1 MYTSFFGLNDI
12 PFSIAPNP
20 DYLFLGDRHK
30 EALSHLSYGL
40 GDTGGFVLL
49 TGEVGTGKTTI
60 SRRLL
65 EQLPENTQVAFIL
78 NPTLSC
84 LELLATICDELKVRY
99 KKTGT
104 TLKYLTDKI
113 QQKLLSN
120 QAAGI
125 NTLLIIDE
133 AQHLQP
139 EVLEQLRLLTNLE
152 TNTKKLLQVVLIG
165 QPELQQL
172 LQRRDLRQLAQRIT
186 ARYHLLPL
194 TRKEVALYIKHRL
207 TVADCHRQ
215 LFKSGAIALIH
226 KISKG
231 IPRLI
236 NLLCDRALATAYG
249 NNDSVINR
257 KTVLVASEQ
266 ALGSEFH
273 LTPWWQ
279 KKSLFAVSVAAN
291 LAIVIAGA
299 YWFGGHYQ
307 TQASGINAE
316 ILTSDTNQ
324 LVSKEQVL
332 TQEKLNNNANS
343 NTNANTETNQKDNQ
357 EVDGKTGEITLDG
370 SAGEQ
375 TGLVKTSRE
384 GQQTQVDS
392 ATSVASVAPVA
403 KKAQSTPQTQANQ
416 QAENYS
422 STNPEIIP
430 SHPQSKLERETSRIS
445 PKPTAE
451 PKPVVEQN
459 LDFDLS
465 QLEGVSPDLLAKVQ
479 QAVDDTDQQEP
490 EEPVVTEPLVPSLL
504 DMPSHIQNKVPAMT
518 FEVHI
523 YATDGNGWVR
533 VNGRERY
540 EGDVV
545 AGRVVLAQINQEDV
559 VLELDGQ
566 QFSLPALSSW

>member
-120 QAAGI
+120 QAEGI

-215 LFKSGAIALIH
+215 LFKPSAIALIH

-249 NNDSVINR
+249 NNDSVVNR
-257 KTVLVASEQ
+257 KTVLTASEQ

-279 KKSLFAVSVAAN
+279 KKSLIAASIAAN
-291 LAIVIAGA
+291 LAIVVAGA
-299 YWFGGHYQ
+299 YWFGGYYQ
-307 TQASGINAE
+307 TQTQTETSTVNEAANEVANKDLSSSNAKLSRDKTADE
-316 ILTSDTNQ
+316 NSSEQATLVESSELAQQNQIDTVSVKVQDVSQ
-324 LVSKEQVL
+324 LSSPQSTQPEVLPAQVAPAQVL
-332 TQEKLNNNANS
+332 TVNAQNGSLNSTS
-343 NTNANTETNQKDNQ
+343 NR
-357 EVDGKTGEITLDG
+357 
-370 SAGEQ
+370 EQ
-375 TGLVKTSRE
+375 TAEHNL
-384 GQQTQVDS
+384 QPQS
-392 ATSVASVAPVA
+392 APEPMQVA
-403 KKAQSTPQTQANQ
+403 K
-416 QAENYS
+416 
-422 STNPEIIP
+422 
-430 SHPQSKLERETSRIS
+430 
-445 PKPTAE
+445 
-451 PKPVVEQN
+451 QN

-465 QLEGVSPDLLAKVQ
+465 QLEGVSPELLAKVQ
-479 QAVDDTDQQEP
+479 QAVDDTEQQQQLLAQA
-490 EEPVVTEPLVPSLL
+490 VTESPVPSLL
-504 DMPSHIQNKVPAMT
+504 DMPTHIQNKVPAMT

-523 YATDGNGWVR
+523 FATDGNGWVR

>member
-1 MYTSFFGLNDI
+1 MYTSFFGLNDV

-30 EALSHLSYGL
+30 EALAHLTYGL

-49 TGEVGTGKTTI
+49 TGEVGTGKTTL

-120 QAAGI
+120 QSNDI

-194 TRKEVALYIKHRL
+194 TRAEVAEYIKHRL
-207 TVADCHRQ
+207 TVADCHRP
-215 LFKSGAIALIH
+215 LFNDGAIALIH

-249 NNDSVINR
+249 RNDSIVTR
-257 KTVLVASEQ
+257 KVVLIASQQ
-266 ALGSEFH
+266 ALGSEYH

-279 KKSLFAVSVAAN
+279 NKKIIAVSVAAN
-291 LAIVIAGA
+291 LIILLGAAYLLGSNYQVNESKIVSDKSE
-299 YWFGGHYQ
+299 
-307 TQASGINAE
+307 ASE
-316 ILTSDTNQ
+316 Q
-324 LVSKEQVL
+324 LVV
-332 TQEKLNNNANS
+332 T
-343 NTNANTETNQKDNQ
+343 TTNTELIAASPEHILKNNDLPSGNVIEPEVSHDKLAGNIESLEKSSPADARAQTRNVLSDPTTHSATKATLEIDTTPAIQAQQDQ
-357 EVDGKTGEITLDG
+357 DIAFEVSQVDG
-370 SAGEQ
+370 
-375 TGLVKTSRE
+375 
-384 GQQTQVDS
+384 
-392 ATSVASVAPVA
+392 
-403 KKAQSTPQTQANQ
+403 
-416 QAENYS
+416 
-422 STNPEIIP
+422 
-430 SHPQSKLERETSRIS
+430 
-445 PKPTAE
+445 
-451 PKPVVEQN
+451 
-459 LDFDLS
+459 
-465 QLEGVSPDLLAKVQ
+465 VSDDLLAKFQ
-479 QAVDDTDQQEP
+479 QAIDETQDLPVSNALENEQQEI
-490 EEPVVTEPLVPSLL
+490 PSLL
-504 DMPSHIQNKVPAMT
+504 DMPSHIQNRVPALQ

-523 YATDGNGWVR
+523 FATDGNGWVR

-540 EGDVV
+540 EGDVL
-545 AGRVVLAQINQEDV
+545 AGRVVLNKITPDTVILA
-559 VLELDGQ
+559 LDGE